1 MDASMVSAGCARCQA
16 CSAISSLQT
25 LLQIPTSNATSWNA
39 TYVSRDVDEPVDA
52 RGDRSSDVVCVEART
67 DDQRAMHYQIRHAVF
82 VDEQAIF
89 TGSDIDER
97 DARDDVVRV
106 LALDRGRPV
115 GAVRLY
121 PVDEDSG
128 LWQGDRLAVLADCRS
143 VGAGAPLVRFAVA
156 YARAHHGRRTI
167 AHIQLAN
174 VRFFER
180 LGWSADRGVE
190 EYLGQ
195 MHQPMSIA
203 LSDF

>member
-1 MDASMVSAGCARCQA
+1 V
-16 CSAISSLQT
+16 
-25 LLQIPTSNATSWNA
+25 NA

-52 RGDRSSDVVCVEART
+52 RRDRSRDVVCVEARS
-67 DDQRAMHYQIRHAVF
+67 DEQRAMHYQIRHAVF

-106 LALDRGRPV
+106 LALDQGRPV

-121 PVDEDSG
+121 LVDEHSG
-128 LWQGDRLAVLADCRS
+128 LWKGDRLAVLADCRS

-156 YARAHHGRRTI
+156 YARARGGRRMI
-167 AHIQLAN
+167 AHIQAAN

-180 LGWSADRGVE
+180 LGWSAYRGVE
-190 EYLGQ
+190 EYLGLT
-195 MHQPMSIA
+195 HQPMSIA
-203 LSDF
+203 LGDL